1 MLFVAEPFL
10 GPEEQSA
17 VVSVLESGWL
27 TLGSRVREFEQAF
40 GRRHGVEAAV
50 AVDSCTAALHLA
62 LAALGVGPG
71 DEVLVPSLTFVATV
85 NAILYVGARPVFVDI
100 EALDS
105 PLVAL
110 ADAEAK
116 RTSRTRAVMLMH
128 FAGHLAEAEP
138 WQRFA
143 ARHGLLLVEDAA
155 HAVGVDGVG
164 RYGDAAAFSF
174 YGNKNMTTGEGGMVL
189 MRQPDLLE
197 RARRMRGHG
206 MTRSVLQRLA
216 ARSPHYDV
224 DMLGFNYRMDE
235 IRAAIGLVQLGRL
248 DAMNARRAELV
259 ALYHQRL
266 RPLEEEGDLR
276 IPRPRSG
283 VSAHH
288 IMPVLLPRHADRDA
302 VGLAMQE
309 AGIQTTIHYPP
320 VHTLSFYRSREP
332 ELRLPLTEEF
342 HRRELTLPLHPAMT
356 DADVD
361 RVVESL
367 GDALAAS
374 RERAA

>member
-10 GPEEQSA
+10 GPEEQA
-17 VVSVLESGWL
+17 AAASVIASGWL

-40 GRRHGVEAAV
+40 ARRHDVEEAV
-50 AVDSCTAALHLA
+50 AVNSCTAALHLA
-62 LAALGVGPG
+62 LAALGIGPG

-85 NAILYVGARPVFVDI
+85 NAILYVGARPVLVDI
-100 EALDS
+100 EALNS
-105 PLVAL
+105 PLIAL

-116 RTSRTRAVMLMH
+116 LTPRTRAVMLMH
-128 FAGHLAEAEP
+128 FAGHLAAAEP

-143 ARHGLLLVEDAA
+143 ARHGLLLIEDAA

-189 MRQPDLLE
+189 TRQPDLLE
-197 RARRMRGHG
+197 RARQMRGHG
-206 MTRSVLQRLA
+206 MTRSVTAAAGRPLA
-216 ARSPHYDV
+216 ALRRRHARVQLPHGRNPCGD
-224 DMLGFNYRMDE
+224 RP
-235 IRAAIGLVQLGRL
+235 RAARPARGDECPPGRL
-248 DAMNARRAELV
+248 V
-259 ALYHQRL
+259 AAYDQRL
-266 RPLEEEGDLR
+266 RPLEEGGLC

-302 VGLAMQE
+302 VGIAMQD

-320 VHTLSFYRSREP
+320 VHTLSFYRGREP

-342 HRRELTLPLHPAMT
+342 HRRELTLPLHPAMA

-361 RVVESL
+361 RVADALER
-367 GDALAAS
+367 ALAAS
-374 RERAA
+374 REQAA